1 MKITPHFS
9 IWFVA
14 ASFLFASDLLAQV
27 TVTGYVR
34 TMTGVPISGAQ
45 ATLVKLNLTAVTNDS
60 GFYDFSKTNSLRPLV
75 ENPSRFSFSL
85 ARRKSQLIV
94 TLDRDEKVTIRIFDV
109 AGNLVR
115 RLDDRFLVTGSH
127 AIDVG
132 KLGHSNAAYIARC
145 DAGEKTASIIFAYCQ
160 GEITGL
166 SQIQDA
172 RPWPGN
178 LSKSA
183 AAMASDSLIVTH
195 PNYWGGLDG
204 INTRKISSTTG
215 TQNFR
220 MFSNDTSSTGWYA
233 STMNFVFTPDSPGVS
248 YYQQK
253 VPDYKFEE
261 RQTQREIE
269 QCFWRSPAD
278 VPTSKRYST
287 YTCNINGNSG
297 VPSGDAATTGGN
309 TLNFNPSYINGK
321 SWWEILGVQHHE
333 MNHSYQPW
341 YDMTGVTA
349 FGESMPDCIRCLTGF
364 FYWPAGTKCSGGIN
378 QAYQPGAHYWYF
390 IELKHPGFIYGLYK
404 LTSKTNIATAV
415 QQVTGESLDTL
426 CKQCEA
432 QGMPYTLGHGSF

>member
-1 MKITPHFS
+1 MKITPHFLTT
-9 IWFVA
+9 FLA
-14 ASFLFASDLLAQV
+14 MSFLFASDLLAQA
-27 TVTGYVR
+27 TAHGYVR
-34 TMTGVPISGAQ
+34 TMTGLPIAN
-45 ATLVKLNLTAVTNDS
+45 ATVQLVTLNQIRVTNDS
-60 GFYDFSKTNSLRPLV
+60 GYYDFAQQTPVHPFDARADQT
-75 ENPSRFSFSL
+75 FSL
-85 ARRKSQLIV
+85 SSKAGKLYLG
-94 TLDRDEKVTIRIFDV
+94 LDRKENISVSFFD
-109 AGNLVR
+109 L
-115 RLDDRFLVTGSH
+115 S
-127 AIDVG
+127 G
-132 KLGHSNAAYIARC
+132 KLLNTI
-145 DAGEKTASIIFAYCQ
+145 
-160 GEITGL
+160 
-166 SQIQDA
+166 DA
-172 RPWPGN
+172 RQYLPGIDPLN
-178 LSKSA
+178 VPYAVQNKTIVAKVDNGTVTSCFKFTMVGGDIVGLVAASSALPAAEGMSKA
-183 AAMASDSLIVTH
+183 HAAMAVDSICVTH
-195 PNYWGGLDG
+195 ANYGGGLDL
-204 INTRKISSTTG
+204 ISTRRIKADTG
-215 TQNFR
+215 LNNFR

-297 VPSGDAATTGGN
+297 VPSGDVATTGGN
-309 TLNFNPSYINGK
+309 TLNFNPSYISGK
-321 SWWEILGVQHHE
+321 SWWEIIGVQHHE

-341 YDMTGVTA
+341 YDMSGVSG

-390 IELKHPGFIYGLYK
+390 IELRHPGFIYGLYK
-404 LTSKTNIATAV
+404 LTSTTNIATAV

-432 QGMPYTLGHGSF
+432 QGMPYTLGRGSF